1 MNIHLMVRHFLAE
14 FYGTFILVF
23 IGTGTITVGLS
34 DQPLI
39 VALAFASGAAIAIF
53 NLGHISGAHL
63 NPAVS
68 LAFFLDK
75 RLSIKQLG
83 VYVSAQILGA
93 FFASLSLL
101 MVQVFPF
108 YSGLGSSQFDVTIS
122 PFVIIILEVFLTF
135 ILVYVILAVSERKE
149 LKPFIGLIVF
159 ITLLGLIL
167 VGGPLTSASLNPAR
181 SIAPALLT
189 GGNALSQIGVFILGP
204 ILGAVLAAWFY
215 RYLRYDDTA
224 QSSKIKV

>member
-1 MNIHLMVRHFLAE
+1 
-14 FYGTFILVF
+14 
-23 IGTGTITVGLS
+23 
-34 DQPLI
+34 
-39 VALAFASGAAIAIF
+39 
-53 NLGHISGAHL
+53 
-63 NPAVS
+63 
-68 LAFFLDK
+68 
-75 RLSIKQLG
+75 
-83 VYVSAQILGA
+83 
-93 FFASLSLL
+93 
-101 MVQVFPF
+101 
-108 YSGLGSSQFDVTIS
+108 VTIS

-204 ILGAVLAAWFY
+204 ILGAVLAACFY

>member
-1 MNIHLMVRHFLAE
+1 
-14 FYGTFILVF
+14 
-23 IGTGTITVGLS
+23 
-34 DQPLI
+34 
-39 VALAFASGAAIAIF
+39 
-53 NLGHISGAHL
+53 
-63 NPAVS
+63 
-68 LAFFLDK
+68 
-75 RLSIKQLG
+75 
-83 VYVSAQILGA
+83 
-93 FFASLSLL
+93 
-101 MVQVFPF
+101 MVQAFPY

>member
-1 MNIHLMVRHFLAE
+1 MKIHLIIRQFLAE

-23 IGTGTITVGLS
+23 IGTGVITVGLS

-39 VALAFASGAAIAIF
+39 VAFAFASGAAIAIF
-53 NLGHISGAHL
+53 NIGHISGAHL
-63 NPAVS
+63 NPVVS
-68 LAFFLDK
+68 LALFLDQ

-101 MVQVFPF
+101 MAQAFPF
-108 YSGLGSSQFDVTIS
+108 YSGLGPNQFDVNVS
-122 PFVIIILEVFLTF
+122 PLVIIILEMFLTF
-135 ILVYVILAVSERKE
+135 ILVYVILAISERKE
-149 LKPFIGLIVF
+149 LKSSIGLIVF
-159 ITLLGLIL
+159 ITLLGIIL

-189 GGNALSQIGVFILGP
+189 GGDALVQLGVYILGP

-215 RYLRYDDTA
+215 RYLRYDDTV
-224 QSSKIKV
+224 QSKIKG